1 MLRTVYTVLEEA
13 EALDALKDPLI
24 EAATRE
30 IISPPGAPR
39 YDVQREI
46 KQKERAIEHI
56 AGRYQNAKISAD
68 AIKLCLYSIGMRP
81 SMHNRTNV
89 AKATTT
95 TISPATATR
104 STR

>member
-1 MLRTVYTVLEEA
+1 MYTVLEEA

-30 IISPPGAPR
+30 IAAPPGAPR

-46 KQKERAIEHI
+46 KQKERAIEYI

-68 AIKLCLYSIGMRP
+68 AIKLCLYSIGAR
-81 SMHNRTNV
+81 R
-89 AKATTT
+89 
-95 TISPATATR
+95 TR
-104 STR
+104 S